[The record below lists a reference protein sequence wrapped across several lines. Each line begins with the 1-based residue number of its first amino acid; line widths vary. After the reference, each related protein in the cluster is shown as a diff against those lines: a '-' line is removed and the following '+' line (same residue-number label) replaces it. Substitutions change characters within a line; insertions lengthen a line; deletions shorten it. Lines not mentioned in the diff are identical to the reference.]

1 MLSHILVRVFKNYG
15 RVRGGRRGGEGVGIV
30 GMGVMVYPRDLRCVL
45 LCTFYGSVLTLNGL
59 PFVPKTRY
67 MYMFSR
73 FCPFTWL
80 FQNV

>member
-1 MLSHILVRVFKNYG
+1 M
-15 RVRGGRRGGEGVGIV
+15 GIV
-30 GMGVMVYPRDLRCVL
+30 GMGVMVHPRDLMCVL
-45 LCTFYGSVLTLNGL
+45 LCTFYGSVLILIGL

-80 FQNV
+80 FQINTHHSYASGASKLQNYNVLFDLI